1 MSRKRRLVLA
11 SGANGLALVA
21 RVAQQLLLVPI
32 LLSAWSPALYGEW
45 LMLSAI
51 PVYLSLSDMGFVT
64 AGSNELTRRAQ
75 DGVTE
80 DVKAFFSDY
89 ISVYALFS
97 LALAVVFALL
107 AWVLPLP
114 RWLGLEV
121 ISPAEA
127 RTAFIL
133 LAFSALVSQNA
144 LTLQAGLRAVRAVH
158 MGFGLMAVFAFVQ
171 IAAVFVATVLCDAG
185 PVGAVVGILA
195 TQLSLVAAQSLALRR
210 FSLPPRWRLLR
221 KPAAG
226 MGTYFLIGLE
236 FVLFPLAQALVLQ
249 GSLLVVGKLFGAV
262 LVTAFSTHRT
272 LTRMVSQVVQLG
284 STPLRAEAGLLQD
297 GKHQA
302 ELRKLVMSISR
313 LTLWGSIALGAG
325 LMLLGPW
332 FFGGWTHGAVAFMPV
347 LFLLLILA
355 TVFEGQ
361 WRVASAPRLG
371 SNRHR
376 PLAWSYL
383 AIALIGLAAMGPTGP
398 VLGLA
403 GICFILAGMDA
414 AMLVVALAANRSILG
429 LPVWQSLRE
438 TIRFPRAELRGVMDK
453 LARVGRK

>member
-1 MSRKRRLVLA
+1 MTRKRRLALA
-11 SGANGLALVA
+11 GGANALNLVA

-45 LMLSAI
+45 LLLSAI

-75 DGVTE
+75 DGVNE
-80 DVKAFFSDY
+80 DVKTFFCDY
-89 ISVYALFS
+89 ISVYAVFS
-97 LALAVVFALL
+97 FVLAVLFAFL

-114 RWLGLEV
+114 RWLELEV

-144 LTLQAGLRAVRAVH
+144 LTLQAGLRAVRAIH
-158 MGFGLMAVFAFVQ
+158 IGFGLMAVFAFVQ
-171 IAAVFVATVLCDAG
+171 IAVVFVATVQLDAG
-185 PVGAVVGILA
+185 PVGAVMGILA
-195 TQLSLVAAQSLALRR
+195 TQLCLIAAQSLTLRR
-210 FSLPPRWRLLR
+210 LGLAPRWHMLR

-226 MGTYFLIGLE
+226 MRTYFFIGLE

-249 GSLLVVGKLFGAV
+249 GSLLVVGKLFGTV

-272 LTRMVSQVVQLG
+272 LTRMISQVVQLG
-284 STPLRAEAGLLQD
+284 SRPLQAEAGLLQD
-297 GKHQA
+297 EKHQA
-302 ELRKLVMSISR
+302 ELQKLVVSISR
-313 LTLWGSIALGAG
+313 LTFWGSIVLGAG

-332 FFGGWTHGAVAFMPV
+332 FFGVWTHGAVVFMPE

-361 WRVASAPRLG
+361 WRVAAAPRLG

-376 PLAWSYL
+376 PLVWSYL
-383 AIALIGLAAMGPTGP
+383 TVALAGLAAMAFAGP
-398 VLGLA
+398 VLGLI
-403 GICFILAGMDA
+403 GIGVIVAGMDA
-414 AMLVVALAANRSILG
+414 AMLAVTLAANRSILG
-429 LPVWQSLRE
+429 LSVWQGLRG
-438 TIRFPRAELRGVMDK
+438 TIRFPRTELCG
-453 LARVGRK
+453 LIGIFARFKSR